1 MLTISDFI
9 LARVSEEEA
18 LAHSAL
24 DHLGPEFSWED
35 QPAGE
40 HFEHWNPWR
49 VESAC
54 LVRRLLVKAH
64 RNAGPAV
71 TQRAGEPKLYAATCA
86 TCGRSTE
93 QPAPWPCYT
102 LRVLALDWAN
112 HPDYQPEW
120 RPLPFA
126 REQRSD
132 PEAGGETD
140 FQGVEH
146 GHGSAIAGPGGARRA
161 RPKQPGSTS
170 GAQFA
175 ARWQGRKHT

>member
-1 MLTISDFI
+1 MATISDFI
-9 LARVSEEEA
+9 LARVGEEEA

-24 DHLGPEFSWED
+24 DHLGPELNWET
-35 QPAGE
+35 QSVGE
-40 HFEHWNPWR
+40 HVGHWNPWR

-71 TQRAGEPKLYAATCA
+71 VRRAGQEHVLYSATCA

-120 RPLPFA
+120 RPVSFTD
-126 REQRSD
+126 EQRPD
-132 PEAGGETD
+132 PETGLETD
-140 FQGVEH
+140 MRGGSP
-146 GHGSAIAGPGGARRA
+146 GHGSAVAGARRRRSA
-161 RPKQPGSTS
+161 
-170 GAQFA
+170 
-175 ARWQGRKHT
+175 H